1 MSSLAEDIQQLE
13 LKDIESQKLST
24 SAEDNIIQQLHK
36 DIEAEKRTLAQ
47 LNKNGA
53 KLSVKAVHQKLLG
66 DKEEELQCIL
76 EKQRVDAVVSE
87 HEKYHTQVIETC
99 PICLDDV
106 KVTAPRSITFF
117 FCCVK
122 GTCHECTKEVGGKL
136 DSCPMCR
143 APLPNS
149 GKQFASLLKKV
160 AKNGSAYA
168 QMKLGWLYLDGTEQ
182 GIPINHKEAF
192 KWLNLAGDQQFPGA
206 LAKLGEIYADGLMGV
221 VNKQPRKAFELTK
234 KAAGKHQSF
243 VPNLVYISCAHFH
256 NANAGCT
263 HFRCRRGM
271 CT

>member
-24 SAEDNIIQQLHK
+24 SAEDNIQQLHK

-106 KVTAPRSITFF
+106 KVTAPGSITFF

-149 GKQFASLLKKV
+149 GKQFVSLLKKA

-206 LAKLGEIYADGLMGV
+206 LAKLGEIYDDGLMGV